1 MPSAAADNAAF
12 YRPRNPRES
21 PLYRLL
27 EEHYEEFERVYP
39 ERYQQHYGFWRPVIR
54 KAVLDFFKCGDLREG
69 FARVRCP
76 DCRHEFFVAYSCKQR
91 CVCPCC
97 HQKRSL
103 TTAQRIAEGVSAPV
117 PHRQFVFTMPKR
129 FRLYFRYNRE
139 LLRKL
144 PPLAWETVRDV
155 YPAVLGRDDVTPG
168 LVLGIQT
175 HGEIANWHPH
185 LHVLAT
191 DGAFTPDGAFVPLP
205 ETPAEPYLKLW
216 EKKLFDLLLA
226 EGRITQQVI
235 EQMRTWQHSGFSV
248 DKSVRLAGGDTAAI
262 ERLTQYILRCPFS
275 LDRIVSLNPDL
286 SACGPACAERS
297 AAGRHAQAG
306 GKVVYRAEKPDCRP
320 FPVPGDQNLRQGVK
334 RNFEVFD
341 PLDFIA
347 EITQHIPDPG
357 AQQIRYYGWYSN
369 RSRGDRAKALAPAT
383 TPLPQPTDTED
394 NDPAWRKK
402 CRMRWA
408 ALIKKVY
415 EVDPLKCPAC
425 GAAMKI
431 VAFIERRDQA
441 HEIRRILTHCGLWDG
456 PVARAPPAAPTSDQL
471 VMELEYVDT
480 DEFLAAL

>member
-1 MPSAAADNAAF
+1 MAAAAADNTAF
-12 YRPRNPRES
+12 YRPRNPRAS
-21 PLYRLL
+21 PLFRLL
-27 EEHYEEFERVYP
+27 EEHYDAFERVYP
-39 ERYQQHYGFWRPVIR
+39 ERYQQRYGFWRPVIR
-54 KAVLDFFKCGDLREG
+54 KAVLDFLKCGDLREG

-76 DCRHEFFVAYSCKQR
+76 DCRHEFFVAFSCKQR
-91 CVCPCC
+91 CVCPSC

-103 TTAQRIAEGVSAPV
+103 TTALHIAEEVSAPV

-139 LLRKL
+139 LLRQL

-155 YPAVLGRDDVTPG
+155 DRATLGRDDVVPG
-168 LVLGIQT
+168 LTVGIQT
-175 HGEIANWHPH
+175 HGELANWHPH

-191 DGAFTPDGAFVPLP
+191 DGAFAPDGTFIPMP

-216 EKKLFDLLLA
+216 EQKLFDLLLA
-226 EGRITQQVI
+226 EGRITPEIVR
-235 EQMRTWQHSGFSV
+235 QMRTWQHSGFSV
-248 DKSVRLAGGDTAAI
+248 DKSVRLDAGDTAAI
-262 ERLTQYILRCPFS
+262 ERLTQYIVRCPFS
-275 LDRIVSLNPDL
+275 LDRILSLNPD
-286 SACGPACAERS
+286 
-297 AAGRHAQAG
+297 
-306 GKVVYRAEKPDCRP
+306 GKVVYRAEKAECRP

-369 RSRGDRAKALAPAT
+369 ASRGHRAKAKNPTQPAT
-383 TPLPQPTDTED
+383 IQPVIEDDDT
-394 NDPAWRKK
+394 AYRKK

-415 EVDPLKCPAC
+415 ETDPLLCPKC
-425 GAAMKI
+425 GTRMRI
-431 VAFIERRDQA
+431 VSFLERRSQPA
-441 HEIRRILTHCGLWDG
+441 VVEKILRHCGLWEDTA
-456 PVARAPPAAPTSDQL
+456 ARGPPAAAPTQDQL
-471 VMELEYVDT
+471 ALELQYVDT